1 MSHLMDSDE
10 ALEDVRWAEPGNEGE
25 IRVDCRLNCFACGIL
40 PTFANM
46 RRDNPGDVWKC
57 PDVKSPAGSNQLSES
72 SLKVPM
78 VGD

>member
-1 MSHLMDSDE
+1 
-10 ALEDVRWAEPGNEGE
+10 
-25 IRVDCRLNCFACGIL
+25 LNCFGCGIL
-40 PTFANM
+40 PTFASM

-78 VGD
+78 LGD